1 MKVVPAVGV
10 IGVLLA
16 FATIPF
22 LLVGCGPAADPWAG
36 QPGPPRVVVS
46 FAPLEC
52 FVRNVGG
59 DNVGVLSI
67 CSTGSPHHFDP
78 PVDEANKLTRA
89 DLVFSN
95 GLGLDDAFMKRLADA
110 SRNPK
115 LRGKDQTGFIELG
128 DRMAEEKPSLVFKEE
143 ADDKDHAH
151 GHDDHHGDYDPHIW
165 LGIPQA
171 IRMVEIIRD
180 ELKKVDSARSAD
192 YDRRASEYID
202 RLKKLEADGKEMLKD
217 KKNRS
222 IVTTHDSCHYF
233 AASFGL
239 AVEGVLEATPGNEGD
254 AVALKELITKC
265 VKQNV
270 RVIATEPKF
279 ATQEG
284 AAKAL
289 LKDLHGRGVTDAQII
304 ELDPLETVTGS
315 DKTADAGWYERGMR
329 KNLEAL
335 AKALQ

>member
-1 MKVVPAVGV
+1 
-10 IGVLLA
+10 L
-16 FATIPF
+16 
-22 LLVGCGPAADPWAG
+22 LLVGCGPGADPWSG

-89 DLVFSN
+89 DLVFAN
-95 GLGLDDAFMKRLADA
+95 GLELDDDFMKRLADA

-115 LRGKDQTGFIELG
+115 FRGKDASGFIKLG
-128 DRMAEEKPSLVFKEE
+128 DRMVEDKPSLVFKEE
-143 ADDKDHAH
+143 DDDKDHAH
-151 GHDDHHGDYDPHIW
+151 EHDHHHGDYDPHIW

-171 IRMVEIIRD
+171 IRMVQIIRD
-180 ELKKVDSARSAD
+180 ELKNVDSAHSTD
-192 YDRRASEYID
+192 YDRRASDYID
-202 RLKKLEADGKEMLKD
+202 RLKKLQADGQAMLKD
-217 KKNRS
+217 KKNRG

-233 AASFGL
+233 AKSFDL
-239 AVEGVLEATPGNEGD
+239 TVEGVLEATPGNEAD

-265 VKQNV
+265 VEKKV

-284 AAKAL
+284 AANTL
-289 LKDLHGRGVTDAQII
+289 LKELRARRVDDPQII
-304 ELDPLETVTGS
+304 ELDPLETVTGN